1 MKHAPIAFI
10 GLGQM
15 GEPMAHNLLK
25 AGFQLTIY
33 NRTRAK
39 AESLARQGARVV
51 DRPSQAITPD
61 GIVVS
66 MLANDAALEA
76 VVLGPHGIAET
87 LGEGGTH
94 ISMST
99 ISPETARRLA
109 GEHERHGSRYLAA
122 PVFGRPEAAAAA
134 KLWICVSG
142 PDAAQKAAA
151 PVLQVLGQGVHAYG
165 EDPGA
170 ANVVKLAGNFLIASA
185 IEALAEA
192 LALGEKNGIDRTALV
207 AFFAHTIFAC
217 PIYQNYGRIIA
228 TEQYEP
234 PGFKLALGMK
244 DIGLV
249 LDAGQRSQVPM
260 PLASLLR
267 DRLIASLAHGRQD
280 LDWTAIA
287 LAASEDAGLKARRET
302 KS

>member
-1 MKHAPIAFI
+1 MVQTIGFI

-25 AGFQLTIY
+25 AGFQLSVY

-39 AESLARQGARVV
+39 AESLAKQGARVV
-51 DRPSQAITPD
+51 DQPSQASTPG
-61 GIVVS
+61 GIVVT

-76 VVLGPHGIAET
+76 VVLGPNGIAEA

-109 GEHERHGSRYLAA
+109 QEHERRGSRYLAA

-142 PDAAQKAAA
+142 SDAAQKAAA
-151 PVLQVLGQGVHAYG
+151 PVLQALGQGVHAFG

-185 IEALAEA
+185 IEALAES
-192 LALGEKNGIDRTALV
+192 LALSEKNGIDRTAL
-207 AFFAHTIFAC
+207 AGFFAQTIFAC
-217 PIYQNYGRIIA
+217 PIYKNYGRIIA

-249 LDAGQRSQVPM
+249 LDTAQRSQVPM

-267 DRLIASLAHGRQD
+267 DRLIGSLANGRQD

-287 LAASEDAGLKARRET
+287 LAVSEDAGLR
-302 KS
+302 

>member
-25 AGFQLTIY
+25 AGFPLSIY

-39 AESLARQGARVV
+39 AESLASLGARVV
-51 DRPSQAITPD
+51 DQPSQAVTSG
-61 GIVVS
+61 GIVVT

-76 VVLGPHGIAET
+76 VVLGPHGIAEA

-109 GEHERHGSRYLAA
+109 QEHARRGSHYLAA

-134 KLWICVSG
+134 KLWICISG
-142 PDAAQKAAA
+142 PDAAQKAAM
-151 PVLQVLGQGVHAYG
+151 PVLQALGQGVHAFG
-165 EDPGA
+165 QDPGA

-192 LALGEKNGIDRTALV
+192 LALGEKNDIDRAAL
-207 AFFAHTIFAC
+207 AGFFAQTIFAC

-228 TEQYEP
+228 AEQYEP
-234 PGFKLALGMK
+234 PGFKLALGLK

-249 LDAGQRSQVPM
+249 LDTGQRSQVPM

-267 DRLIASLAHGRQD
+267 DRLLASLAHGRQD
-280 LDWTAIA
+280 LDWTAVA
-287 LAASEDAGLKARRET
+287 LAVSEDAGLKSRREA
-302 KS
+302 

>member
-1 MKHAPIAFI
+1 MKQTAIGFI

-15 GEPMAHNLLK
+15 GEPMARNLLK
-25 AGFQLTIY
+25 AGFQLGIY

-39 AESLARQGARVV
+39 ADGLAREGARVV
-51 DRPSQAITPD
+51 DQPALAVTSG
-61 GIVVS
+61 GIVVT

-76 VVLGPHGIAET
+76 VVLGPQGIAEA

-109 GEHERHGSRYLAA
+109 AEHERRGGRYLAA

-134 KLWICVSG
+134 KLWICISG
-142 PDAAQKAAA
+142 SAAAQATAA
-151 PVLQVLGQGVHAYG
+151 PILQALGQGVHAFG

-170 ANVVKLAGNFLIASA
+170 ANVVKLAGNFLIGSA

-192 LALGEKNGIDRTALV
+192 LALGEKNGVDRTAL
-207 AFFAHTIFAC
+207 ASFFSQTIFAC
-217 PIYQNYGRIIA
+217 PIYQNYGKIIA

-249 LDAGQRSQVPM
+249 LDAAQLARVPM

-267 DRLIASLAHGRQD
+267 DRLLASLANGRQD

-287 LAASEDAGLKARRET
+287 LAVSEDAGLK
-302 KS
+302 